1 MHKTFV
7 GFGFG
12 PIQSG
17 LFLYEAYLSGNF
29 ERFVV
34 AEVDA
39 DLVKAVRDAGGR
51 YAVNIAR
58 RESIDPFELS
68 GIELLNPRD
77 GQDRAAL
84 LSAIVDADELATALP
99 SVDIFDAGG
108 DQSVAA
114 LLAEG
119 FAARSEPRPTVIY
132 AAENNNHAAE
142 ILSDCIDR
150 HHGGKVP
157 SLQVLNTVV
166 GKMSGVISDPP
177 TIRRLELVPI
187 TPRAG
192 KAILI
197 EEFNRILISQ
207 IELPGY
213 TRGIEVFQEKPDLLP
228 FEEAK
233 LYGHNAIHAMIGYLA
248 DLKGYRTIAE
258 AGGDEW
264 IMSTAR
270 EAFLGE
276 SGAALI
282 ARHRGLGDPL
292 FTPEGYRAYADDL
305 LERMVNPNLNDLVAR
320 VGRDHARKLGYDDRL
335 YGTMR
340 LSLEAGAEPSRL
352 AMGAAAGVISM
363 IRRREE
369 LPKPPENLPACPGC
383 LNRDSLGKLL
393 TELWDRPDEGT
404 PARLIDLTWQ
414 ARGNLP
420 DFAT

>member
-39 DLVKAVRDAGGR
+39 ALVKAVRDAGGR

-58 RESIDPFELS
+58 RERIDPFELS

-77 GQDRAAL
+77 PDDRAAL
-84 LSAIVDADELATALP
+84 LSAIAEADELATALP

-119 FAARSEPRPTVIY
+119 FAARSKARPTVIY

-142 ILSDCIDR
+142 ILTECIER
-150 HHGGKVP
+150 HHGGAVP
-157 SLQVLNTVV
+157 DVQVLNTVV
-166 GKMSGVISDPP
+166 GKMSGVIADTE

-187 TPRAG
+187 TPRADR
-192 KAILI
+192 AILI
-197 EEFNRILISQ
+197 EEFNRILISR

-213 TRGIEVFQEKPDLLP
+213 ARGIEVFQEKPDLLP

-248 DLKGYRTIAE
+248 DLKGYRTIAD
-258 AGGDEW
+258 AGEDQW
-264 IMSTAR
+264 IMAVAR

-276 SGAALI
+276 SGTALI
-282 ARHRGLGDPL
+282 ARHRNLGDPL
-292 FTPEGYRAYADDL
+292 FTPEGYQAYAEDL
-305 LERMVNPNLNDLVAR
+305 LERMINPNLNDLVAR

-335 YGTMR
+335 FGTMR
-340 LSLEAGAEPSRL
+340 LALEAGVQPTRL

-363 IRRREE
+363 IRRRDE
-369 LPKPPENLPACPGC
+369 LPRAPENLPPCRNC
-383 LNRDSLGKLL
+383 LNRDSLAALL
-393 TELWDRPDEGT
+393 TELWNRPDEGT
-404 PARLIDLTWQ
+404 AAVLIDLTREAQ
-414 ARGNLP
+414 AVLP
-420 DFAT
+420 ELDS